1 MKNMYL
7 QLTEEGSLAEYSEKD
22 KTELEAFKSTSVLKL
37 LYFSVML

>member
-1 MKNMYL
+1 MYL

-22 KTELEAFKSTSVLKL
+22 KTELEAFNNSTSVLKW